1 MKTNHPSLYE
11 QLTILDSVAAAVN
24 FIWEEKYEDAIAE
37 LEKIEALPI
46 KKQDVS
52 TEKARAYTLQD

>member
-1 MKTNHPSLYE
+1 
-11 QLTILDSVAAAVN
+11 VAAAVN